1 MAETIIAS
9 NPHDKTDTI
18 RPQVN
23 VASCTFSVI
32 RTNLRGS
39 QCQRMQHNFTKVYV
53 CDYIKDKFLHDRV
66 ESFLVVK
73 LPILQRYLKYLY
85 IRATTS

>member
-53 CDYIKDKFLHDRV
+53 YDFITEEFLHDCI
-66 ESFLVVK
+66 ESFWVVK
-73 LPILQRYLKYLY
+73 
-85 IRATTS
+85 